1 MGGGSGMELAAF
13 AEEEE
18 VVDENMLLLLLLLAN
33 FCEDIDD
40 DCFCV
45 GAYFVSAKEEKD
57 KKPHLK

>member
-1 MGGGSGMELAAF
+1 MELAAF